1 MNPSI
6 LSIVSEVAEHSSE
19 VRLISNRIHEATVSA
34 STFARSVS
42 ASQQSNEDDPTI
54 DSLLVEIANMRDR
67 AALLNQRIMELIEAL
82 EEANDVTIS
91 DGQIVRFKQDFL
103 ARVAGTK
110 TNQLVTAYDVAYFRS
125 LPKTL
130 RPLVAQCL
138 IQMFEERKNKPLDLW
153 QKLSL
158 SDGAL

>member
-19 VRLISNRIHEATVSA
+19 VRLISNRIHDATISA
-34 STFARSVS
+34 TTFARSMS
-42 ASQQSNEDDPTI
+42 TSQEQSEDPTI
-54 DSLLVEIANMRDR
+54 ADLLVEIGNMRDR
-67 AALLNQRIMELIEAL
+67 ATLLNQRIMELIEAL
-82 EEANDVTIS
+82 DEANDVTIS
-91 DGQIVRFKQDFL
+91 DGQIVRFKQDFM
-103 ARVAGTK
+103 ARVGSTK
-110 TNQLVTAYDVAYFRS
+110 TNQLMSAYDVAYFRS

-138 IQMFEERKNKPLDLW
+138 IQIFDERKNKPLDLW